1 MAATMGPMPSP
12 DAPQPPSAPQD
23 GVDVLVSGQADL
35 FVAHPGDAGHDL
47 RSAEELVLDPGRRA
61 LVSTA
66 TAIALPAGTVGLVCP
81 RSGLASR
88 HGITILNSPG
98 IVDAGYRG
106 EIRVALLNTDPDEP
120 FTVRAG
126 DRIAQLVVARIPRV
140 EWTEVDELPSSARGG
155 AGFGSSGVGTAAAA
169 PAPTR
174 IEE

>member
-1 MAATMGPMPSP
+1 MPSP
-12 DAPQPPSAPQD
+12 DAPQSPGTAQD
-23 GVDVLVSGQADL
+23 GVDVLVSGPADL

-47 RSAEELVLDPGRRA
+47 RSAEDLVLAPGRRA
-61 LVSTA
+61 LVSTG
-66 TAIALPAGTVGLVCP
+66 TALALPEGTVGLVCP

-98 IVDAGYRG
+98 VVDAGYRG
-106 EIRVALLNTDPDEP
+106 EIRVALHNTDPDAP
-120 FTVRAG
+120 FTVRVG

-140 EWTEVDELPSSARGG
+140 EWTAVDELPASARGD
-155 AGFGSSGVGTAAAA
+155 AGFGSSGVGAAA